1 MVVPL
6 IILFTLIYT
15 AIRYFTDYSRD
26 RKGDNKLINQ
36 VMDNDIKSTL
46 LEPLYYTFKQKSYRY
61 KGSKFGLFEDV
72 QNQIHSVAVESVIH
86 YIMWCFLIGAFLME
100 MIVFSPHLMNVKN
113 PNLNKGIS
121 VKEEMIQK
129 LNNKLK

>member
-1 MVVPL
+1 
-6 IILFTLIYT
+6 
-15 AIRYFTDYSRD
+15 
-26 RKGDNKLINQ
+26 